1 VTADSGPWRGSVLVV
16 DDDMVSNVVSRL
28 VLAHMLRRMGFEVLE
43 ADDVGPAIEMVAGS
57 DFSIVFC
64 DFSMPGGTGLDVLAR
79 LARGPGHPQRVG
91 DRHRGCGQDRRRSLR
106 LRRFLPHEAGEHPC
120 AACLCRR
127 GPVESVG
134 EIMTSWRSV
143 GRRTALAAGWALA
156 AGMSVVGLNRPP

>member
-1 VTADSGPWRGSVLVV
+1 MTADSGPWRGSVLVV

-79 LARGPGHPQRVG
+79 LAVKIQGGRLSPTTDTPAAKAQPAARAENDRFRNPLVNGDPDAQASHSDCRGH
-91 DRHRGCGQDRRRSLR
+91 SLR
-106 LRRFLPHEAGEHPC
+106 YSSLHYSSLHYSSLGY
-120 AACLCRR
+120 
-127 GPVESVG
+127 S
-134 EIMTSWRSV
+134 
-143 GRRTALAAGWALA
+143 
-156 AGMSVVGLNRPP
+156 